1 MDTQYLSMAIGLLG
15 GLGLLLFGMKLMG
28 EGLET
33 AAGPNLRKMI
43 EKLTTNKYMG
53 ALVGLVVTAVIQSSS
68 ATTVMVVGFVNANL
82 MNLAQAVGVIMGAN
96 IGTTVTGLIIAI
108 NLKSIAPIAIFAG
121 VIMICFIKKDMIRH
135 IGQIIVGFGLLFL
148 GMSNM
153 ETAMKPL
160 STMTEFTDLMVSM
173 TNPLLGVLVGAL
185 FTALIQSSS
194 ASVGVLQAL
203 GAAGAIG
210 LGNAIYIVYGQNIG
224 TCITAMLSSM
234 GSSRTARRT
243 AVVHLIF
250 NVIGTALFV
259 VFTMLFPYT
268 QFIESLAPNNIMLQI
283 SLAHSIF
290 NIVGTAIMLPLSN
303 WLIKIACLIVKGEDE
318 KVETKRLAY
327 LDERVLKTPPMAVTV
342 CIKEIERMGGI
353 AKKTYKKAMDSLLAY
368 DKTGVAYVMEH
379 EEIIDYLN
387 QGITGYITKIN
398 ELDMS
403 DSDIRRVSGL
413 YRVISDIERI
423 GDHCENIAELLQRML
438 DLNKRFT
445 EEAQRDIK
453 DLSDRVYDIF
463 NKTMILF
470 SRGVKDVDEIMRIAR
485 MEESIDV
492 MTDSAKERHIKRLKN
507 GTCSATSSTVFMD
520 LLTNL
525 ERIADHAN
533 NIAFSLI
540 KEKKYIQN
548 GELIQQTTNS

>member
-438 DLNKRFT
+438 ELNKRFT

-548 GELIQQTTNS
+548 SEFVQQTTNS